1 MGRAKR
7 ARPRRLAAKLLSIR
21 EALDLTREALL
32 EKLYEQ
38 MPEDN
43 RPRVHAQNI
52 SAYEQGDRE
61 PSMLTLL
68 AYARLV
74 RIPLEAL
81 VDDALDLP
89 GRLRAGSKSGGAGR
103 RKSQRKA

>member
-7 ARPRRLAAKLLSIR
+7 ARPQRLPAKLLNIR
-21 EALDLTREALL
+21 EALGLTREVLL
-32 EKLYEQ
+32 DKLYKQ

-52 SAYEQGDRE
+52 SAYEQGERE

-74 RIPLEAL
+74 RIPLEVL

-89 GRLRAGSKSGGAGR
+89 GRLRVGSKSGGAGS